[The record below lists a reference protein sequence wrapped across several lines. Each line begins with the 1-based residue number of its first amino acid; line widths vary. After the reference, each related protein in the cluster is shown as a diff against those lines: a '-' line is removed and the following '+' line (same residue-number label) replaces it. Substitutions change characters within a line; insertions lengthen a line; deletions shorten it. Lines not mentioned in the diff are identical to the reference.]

1 VVQTTP
7 MTLVDSEAWL
17 SLIQQQLN
25 QYPLMELRDIYKLL
39 YQGVMG
45 PEHMVATRQ
54 EFSRRLLAE
63 FDAVQ
68 PDQVQ
73 GVLESI
79 RPDHALFRLNL
90 RAFKARHSSIE
101 ELIPAMLATT
111 KLVAGTL
118 DELRTLWANFSQWCG
133 QGKIAKFSTTD
144 IDNFTNLLEE
154 QWFPTVHHS
163 KIYTREYQ
171 PAYRLIASDFID
183 EVGLADAV

>member
-1 VVQTTP
+1 MQTTP
-7 MTLVDSEAWL
+7 MTPGDSEAWL
-17 SLIQQQLN
+17 SLIEQQLN
-25 QYPLMELRDIYKLL
+25 QYPLMELLDIYKLL

-45 PEHMVATRQ
+45 PEHMMATRQ

-68 PDQVQ
+68 PDQTQ

-79 RPDHALFRLNL
+79 RPGHALFRLNL
-90 RAFKARHSSIE
+90 RAYKARHSSVE

-118 DELRTLWANFSQWCG
+118 DELRTLWASFSQWCR
-133 QGKIAKFSTTD
+133 QGKIAKFTTTD
-144 IDNFTNLLEE
+144 IDNFINWLEE
-154 QWFPTVHHS
+154 QCFPTVHHS
-163 KIYTREYQ
+163 KIYTLEYQ

-183 EVGLADAV
+183 ELGLADAG